1 MGIDFLKLRLSVE
14 MRRSVEAFEIHY
26 SSIDDKYAENNHGM
40 NSQQHTN
47 WFNEVQ
53 IAEFNTNLNK

>member
-47 WFNEVQ
+47 
-53 IAEFNTNLNK
+53 